1 MFVPEGWE
9 GGWEGVGA
17 ATARV
22 VGDSVA
28 TAASV
33 EGERAM
39 GASGWVG
46 AACKEHNVGGSGSS
60 PISRP
65 TQPTQLD

>member
-1 MFVPEGWE
+1 MFVPEDWE

-22 VGDSVA
+22 VGDSAA
-28 TAASV
+28 TAAAV
-33 EGERAM
+33 EGERVR
-39 GASGWVG
+39 GASDWVG
-46 AACKEHNVGGSGSS
+46 AACKAQNVGESGSS

-65 TQPTQLD
+65 TQLTQLD